1 MSCRGQNT
9 EIPEKSLAHISV
21 KATGSVPNAADRL
34 PVAVVIPCFKVRRH
48 IATVIAGLA
57 DRVEGIYVVDDCC
70 PEKTGDFVA
79 ETLSNSRV
87 TVLFHEHNQGVGAA
101 VITGYRKALEDGYD
115 IVVKMDGDNQMD
127 PAYLPD
133 LIAPL
138 LSGDA
143 DYTKGN
149 RFYDIYSLGT
159 MPRVRLIG
167 NAGLSFI
174 SKLASGYW
182 NIMDPTNGFTAIHRT
197 ALAQLPLERL
207 ERRYFFE
214 SDMLFRLATIR
225 AVVWDVPIPATYG
238 NERSSLNVLRV
249 MLDFPRRYTTR
260 ILMRFFYMYLL
271 RDFNIGSLE
280 TLVGAPSLVFGVSFG
295 ALEWAR
301 SITLGEFASTGTV
314 MIAVLP
320 IVIGVQLL
328 LSAVGFDIAN
338 RPEVPL
344 QRLLASRSRSHSGGG
359 NKRLPEASGNCGR

>member
-1 MSCRGQNT
+1 MASHVARGST
-9 EIPEKSLAHISV
+9 CS
-21 KATGSVPNAADRL
+21 
-34 PVAVVIPCFKVRRH
+34 
-48 IATVIAGLA
+48 
-57 DRVEGIYVVDDCC
+57 
-70 PEKTGDFVA
+70 
-79 ETLSNSRV
+79 
-87 TVLFHEHNQGVGAA
+87 
-101 VITGYRKALEDGYD
+101 
-115 IVVKMDGDNQMD
+115 
-127 PAYLPD
+127 
-133 LIAPL
+133 
-138 LSGDA
+138 
-143 DYTKGN
+143 
-149 RFYDIYSLGT
+149 
-159 MPRVRLIG
+159 VRLIG

-182 NIMDPTNGFTAIHRT
+182 KITDPTNGLHSHPSDSPCATTLGSAGTTLLLRIRHAFQIGYNPRGGAGRSHSGDLWGRT
-197 ALAQLPLERL
+197 EQPERVA
-207 ERRYFFE
+207 RYA
-214 SDMLFRLATIR
+214 R
-225 AVVWDVPIPATYG
+225 
-238 NERSSLNVLRV
+238 
-249 MLDFPRRYTTR
+249 FPKTVHYP

-280 TLVGAPSLVFGVSFG
+280 TFVGAPSLVFGVSFG